1 VTPSERDALHAY
13 SARCGER
20 EAMRAHLRAADEHTE
35 DAAQVQALVDHGKCQ
50 EANEKSFCL
59 GMMVG
64 GAVALTVLVVTLK
77 LLGVI

>member
-1 VTPSERDALHAY
+1 MRANRDTVHAY
-13 SARCGER
+13 AYARVREHLKEIHER
-20 EAMRAHLRAADEHTE
+20 AKNDEQ
-35 DAAQVQALVDHGKCQ
+35 AQEITDHGKCQ

-59 GMMVG
+59 GMLVG